1 VHAELQAKG
10 KKIGK
15 NRVAKLMQKTCLR
28 IKQKRPFWHTTNSKH
43 KDPIAPNILKRD
55 FTPKAPNQAWATDVT
70 YVHTG
75 EGCLYLAVMLDLFS
89 RRVVGWTASATH
101 DPALALS
108 ALERALAARKPAP
121 GLVHHS
127 DRGAPYASAVYRQ
140 KLLAH
145 GLVPRMS
152 RSGDCWDNAVAES
165 FFSFAQGRAGSSR
178 ALPDS
183 CCRSCVDRR
192 LHQQFLQ
199 PAPPALASQLSQ
211 PCRVRIT
218 STNHRPCRMVQ
229 VSTESGELHS

>member
-1 VHAELQAKG
+1 MLAGKAKAALLAHNELEAQRPDRAEYSQARFHAQGAKPG
-10 KKIGK
+10 VGD
-15 NRVAKLMQKTCLR
+15 RRDLR
-28 IKQKRPFWHTTNSKH
+28 
-43 KDPIAPNILKRD
+43 
-55 FTPKAPNQAWATDVT
+55 
-70 YVHTG
+70 HTG
-75 EGCLYLAVMLDLFS
+75 EGWLYLAVMLDLFS